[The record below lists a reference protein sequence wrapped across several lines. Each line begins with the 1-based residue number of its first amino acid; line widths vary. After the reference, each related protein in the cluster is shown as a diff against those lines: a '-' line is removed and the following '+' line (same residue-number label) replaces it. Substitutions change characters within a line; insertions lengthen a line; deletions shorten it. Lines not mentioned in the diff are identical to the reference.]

1 MINCKQNCETF
12 IFTGAGKF
20 KCKFV
25 RPCKE
30 GFTYFPRMN
39 FNVLPQIDTKTKR
52 NLKTKFVLVI
62 SVVRDNF

>member
-25 RPCKE
+25 QPCKE

-39 FNVLPQIDTKTKR
+39 FNKVEDASTITLCFQWDSDHKAAHI
-52 NLKTKFVLVI
+52 LK
-62 SVVRDNF
+62 S

>member
-25 RPCKE
+25 QPCKE

-39 FNVLPQIDTKTKR
+39 FSGKKDTSREIFMTI
-52 NLKTKFVLVI
+52 T
-62 SVVRDNF
+62 NF